1 MDRANRARL
10 RIAQLLPGQAGED
23 ARLVGQSACVGASC
37 QRAVDL
43 ASYGRLT
50 GGCFQSPSCLKLVHT
65 KHARRGAWVASQS
78 ASTSK
83 VAW

>member
-1 MDRANRARL
+1 
-10 RIAQLLPGQAGED
+10 
-23 ARLVGQSACVGASC
+23 
-37 QRAVDL
+37 
-43 ASYGRLT
+43 
-50 GGCFQSPSCLKLVHT
+50 LKLVHT